1 MPSTSS
7 GTTPVTEPVEVT
19 KKVLSSMFKVQSPR
33 IFLIGYMG
41 SGKTSALKHLAN
53 KMSWQGIDLD
63 KLFEEKYKISVQ
75 DFFHKYD
82 EAAFRKLESQL
93 LKDTINL
100 NNVIIATGGGTP
112 CFFDNME
119 WMNENGTTV
128 FLKVAPM
135 TAVHRLMQSKKK
147 RPLIEGKTEQEV
159 IDFVNKHYGDRMK
172 FYEQAHITVKGE
184 SLDVEELVVRLQ
196 DNETTNQQVG
206 E

>member
-1 MPSTSS
+1 
-7 GTTPVTEPVEVT
+7 
-19 KKVLSSMFKVQSPR
+19 MFKVQGSR
-33 IFLIGYMG
+33 IYLIGYMG

-82 EAAFRKLESQL
+82 ESAFRKLESQL

-100 NNVIIATGGGTP
+100 ENVIIATGGGTP

-119 WMNENGTTV
+119 WMNANGTTV

-147 RPLIEGKTEQEV
+147 RPLIEGKSEQEV
-159 IDFVNKHYGDRMK
+159 IEFVNKHYGDRMK

-184 SLDVEELVVRLQ
+184 SLDVEEIIERLQ
-196 DNETTNQQVG
+196 DNESSSHQVSL
-206 E
+206 

>member
-1 MPSTSS
+1 
-7 GTTPVTEPVEVT
+7 
-19 KKVLSSMFKVQSPR
+19 MFKVQSSR
-33 IFLIGYMG
+33 IYLIGYMG

-82 EAAFRKLESQL
+82 EAAFRKLESHL
-93 LKDTINL
+93 LKDTANL
-100 NNVIIATGGGTP
+100 ENVIIATGGGTP

-159 IDFVNKHYGDRMK
+159 IEFVNKHYGDRMK

-184 SLDVEELVVRLQ
+184 SLDVEDLVKRLQ
-196 DNETTNQQVG
+196 DNETTRQQVRL
-206 E
+206 

>member
-1 MPSTSS
+1 MSNANSQQPTVNS
-7 GTTPVTEPVEVT
+7 
-19 KKVLSSMFKVQSPR
+19 QR

-41 SGKTSALKHLAN
+41 SGKSSALKHLAN

-119 WMNENGTTV
+119 WMNANGTTV

-147 RPLIEGKTEQEV
+147 RPLIEGKSEQEV
-159 IDFVNKHYGDRMK
+159 IEFVNRHYGDRMK

-184 SLDVEELVVRLQ
+184 SLDVEEIIEGLRTKNIELR
-196 DNETTNQQVG
+196 T
-206 E
+206 

>member
-1 MPSTSS
+1 MFPATKHIDTSFFII
-7 GTTPVTEPVEVT
+7 PA
-19 KKVLSSMFKVQSPR
+19 KVLSSMFKVQSSEFNSQR
-33 IFLIGYMG
+33 IYLIGYMG

-63 KLFEEKYKISVQ
+63 RLFEEKYKISVQ

-119 WMNENGTTV
+119 WMNTNGTTV

-147 RPLIEGKTEQEV
+147 RPLIEGKNEQEV
-159 IDFVNKHYGDRMK
+159 IEFVNKHYGDRMK

-184 SLDVEELVVRLQ
+184 SLDVEEIISELRLLA
-196 DNETTNQQVG
+196 VG
-206 E
+206 H

>member
-1 MPSTSS
+1 MNYAL
-7 GTTPVTEPVEVT
+7 
-19 KKVLSSMFKVQSPR
+19 KR
-33 IFLIGYMG
+33 IYLIGYMG

-172 FYEQAHITVKGE
+172 FYEQAHITIKGE
-184 SLDVEELVVRLQ
+184 SLDIDKLIERLHALSI
-196 DNETTNQQVG
+196 DF
-206 E
+206 